1 MLAKWKC
8 LWYNSLAIGKIANI
22 KHTFRLFS
30 GRCQLL
36 IRADFLEQQRD
47 GGKTSGGKRNGSSIN
62 ETAS

>member
-22 KHTFRLFS
+22 KRTFRLFS

-47 GGKTSGGKRNGSSIN
+47 GGKNLRRKKKWQ
-62 ETAS
+62 